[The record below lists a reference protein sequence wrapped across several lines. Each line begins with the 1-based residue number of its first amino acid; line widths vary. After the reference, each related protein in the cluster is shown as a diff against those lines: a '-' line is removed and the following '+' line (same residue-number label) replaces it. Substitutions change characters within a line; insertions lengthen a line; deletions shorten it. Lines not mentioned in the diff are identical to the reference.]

1 MTEIKKFSLPRGTAD
16 ILPADVCRWQEVEK
30 TARDILRAYNYKEIR
45 TPFFEETELF
55 ARSMGAT
62 SDIVQKQ
69 MLNLQPNKREGEE
82 GQSQKIFSLRPEG
95 TAAIVRSY
103 IENSFDRKE
112 GLTKLFYIGAM
123 FRGERPQK
131 GRLRQFHQIGVEAI
145 GPKAASPYLDAEV
158 ISLSVELLKAFGVN
172 DYTLKINSLGTPK
185 DKEQLA
191 RILREKILSEKPSL
205 CPTCQERFDRN
216 IFRILDC
223 KSKDCQ
229 TLVAKVNLGITFLSP
244 ESEKYYSKVKDSL
257 RVLGVNF
264 QEVPTL
270 VRGLDYYTQVVF
282 EITSPSLGSQDALGA
297 GGRYDGLVAE
307 LGGSKDVEGIGF
319 SLGMERILL
328 AQAQGKEI
336 LEEKPGQSIDVF
348 VIALDETLFE
358 KGFKILNAL
367 RKEKI
372 SSDIGYKISS
382 LKNQM
387 SLANKLAARYVMILG
402 QDEVAQG
409 NATLKNMATGEQS
422 PVALDKVVSILK
434 GKLC

>member
-1 MTEIKKFSLPRGTAD
+1 MTEIKRFSLPRGTAD
-16 ILPADVCRWQEVEK
+16 ILPTDVCHWQGIEK
-30 TARDILRAYNYKEIR
+30 TAREILRAYNYKEIR
-45 TPFFEETELF
+45 TPLFEETELF
-55 ARSMGAT
+55 ARSMGVT

-69 MLNLQPNKREGEE
+69 MLTLQPNKREGEE

-158 ISLSVELLKAFGVN
+158 ISLSVELLKAFGVK
-172 DYTLKINSLGTPK
+172 DYTLKINSLGTPEDKKRLSEMLSEKIVK
-185 DKEQLA
+185 DKEQLCA
-191 RILREKILSEKPSL
+191 S
-205 CPTCQERFDRN
+205 CQDRFERN

-223 KSKDCQ
+223 KSKQCQ
-229 TLVAKVNLGITFLSP
+229 GLVAKLNLGTSFLSA

-257 RVLGVNF
+257 KVLGVKF
-264 QEVPTL
+264 EETPTL

-282 EITSPSLGSQDALGA
+282 ELTSPSLGSQDALGA
-297 GGRYDGLVAE
+297 GGRYDGLVEE

-328 AQAQGKEI
+328 AQVQG
-336 LEEKPGQSIDVF
+336 EELLGERSGPAVDVF
-348 VIALDETLFE
+348 VIALDEALFE
-358 KGFKILNAL
+358 KGFTLLSVL
-367 RKEKI
+367 RKERI
-372 SSDIGYKISS
+372 ASDIGYKISS

-387 SLANKLAARYVMILG
+387 SLANKLSARFVMILG
-402 QDEVAQG
+402 QDEMAKGVVM
-409 NATLKNMATGEQS
+409 LKNMATGEQS
-422 PVALDKVVSILK
+422 PVPFDKVVAQIK
-434 GKLC
+434 GMLC

>member
-1 MTEIKKFSLPRGTAD
+1 MSDTKKFSLPRGTAD
-16 ILPADVCRWQEVEK
+16 ILPVDVCRWQEIEK
-30 TARDILRAYNYKEIR
+30 TARDILRAYNYKEMR
-45 TPFFEETELF
+45 TPLFEETELF

-145 GPKAASPYLDAEV
+145 GPKAASPYLDAEA

-191 RILREKILSEKPSL
+191 KILREKILSEKPKL

-257 RVLGVNF
+257 RALGVNF

-336 LEEKPGQSIDVF
+336 SEEKPGQPIDVF
-348 VIALDETLFE
+348 VIALDEALFE
-358 KGFKILNAL
+358 KGFKILSAL

-422 PVALDKVVSILK
+422 PVALDKIVSTLK
-434 GKLC
+434 EKIC